1 MTGTTRI
8 VTVKADFD
16 RCSKKV
22 NLLQLEDYKK
32 NFQSFWVRMIEQFV
46 PATTIFVSGEKWC
59 NNDELICSEFEEC
72 DYDFE
77 YVDSE
82 ITVIEYGTDFV
93 PNTGTTT
100 TNGGDLT
107 DQNGGGADA
116 DNNSGGEPH
125 DSNNG
130 PIIDDGTT
138 VIPIPNDDGI
148 TDPNSTN
155 IINPFQP
162 TGALQ
167 NQTNQYHGSVN
178 NGDPQIVFA

>member
-100 TNGGDLT
+100 NGGDVT

-116 DNNSGGEPH
+116 DNSSGGEPQ

-138 VIPIPNDDGI
+138 VITIPNDDGI
-148 TDPNSTN
+148 TEPNSSDR

-162 TGALQ
+162 TGPLLIQ
-167 NQTNQYHGSVN
+167 SNKYHGSVN
-178 NGDPQIVFA
+178 NGEPQIVFG